1 MNKERLLELLADR
14 LAGHYY
20 ARANILLD
28 PQRSDLFQLFLES
41 RRFDHA
47 LSEDEVREAVARRV
61 DNPAPALLGVLRDFS
76 IMWDA
81 WRYCGARADVGLDHL
96 LMADMPDAQMSRTS

>member
-14 LAGHYY
+14 LADHY
-20 ARANILLD
+20 RERVNILHD
-28 PQRSDLFQLFLES
+28 PHRGDLFQLFLQA
-41 RRFDHA
+41 RRFDHE
-47 LSEDEVREAVARRV
+47 LTDDEVRHAVARRI

-81 WRYCGARADVGLDHL
+81 WQYCGARADIGLDHL
-96 LMADMPDAQMSRTS
+96 LVAGMADLRVTRTS

>member
-14 LAGHYY
+14 LADHYRE
-20 ARANILLD
+20 RANILHD
-28 PQRSDLFQLFLES
+28 PHRDDLFRLFLEA
-41 RRFDHA
+41 RRFDHE
-47 LSEDEVREAVARRV
+47 LTDEEIRDAVARRI

-81 WRYCGARADVGLDHL
+81 WQYCRARDAIDLDHL
-96 LMADMPDAQMSRTS
+96 LVAGMSDPRMSRTS